1 MSNGRCSI
9 CGGIYEVLFK
19 IKVSKWIDVYTR
31 QFCSFRC
38 FQKWLKKNKENLS
51 HYTEEPNDGG
61 NYDQK
66 SFEEIERI
74 MGAKQ

>member
-1 MSNGRCSI
+1 MSNGRCFV
-9 CGGIYEVLFK
+9 CKEVYEVLFK
-19 IKVSKWIDVYTR
+19 VKVSKMVDVYTR
-31 QFCSFRC
+31 KFCSFHC

-51 HYTEEPNDGG
+51 YYTEEPRDGG
-61 NYDQK
+61 DYEQK